1 MSMAKRKRYPSIPDN
16 GGDSFAPD
24 SEVGRS
30 RASRPQWRRGSTE
43 NNRRQMDPGEIP
55 AFVDD
60 VIEAGCDI
68 CAVGHDSYVI
78 SEIEEQT
85 ATKEKLDRIV
95 EKYGNR
101 DALRWEIVAY
111 LWSIGRFLELASEI
125 TRH

>member
-1 MSMAKRKRYPSIPDN
+1 M
-16 GGDSFAPD
+16 
-24 SEVGRS
+24 
-30 RASRPQWRRGSTE
+30 
-43 NNRRQMDPGEIP
+43 
-55 AFVDD
+55 
-60 VIEAGCDI
+60 
-68 CAVGHDSYVI
+68 I

>member
-1 MSMAKRKRYPSIPDN
+1 MSMAKRKRYPSIPDK

-30 RASRPQWRRGSTE
+30 
-43 NNRRQMDPGEIP
+43 
-55 AFVDD
+55 
-60 VIEAGCDI
+60 